1 MILKPIR
8 QRKADIIRLLQ
19 LTLRAVQQDAWAD
32 EVNKGFDFNIA
43 LFEEL
48 ELHCVNQPQAA
59 WNS

>member
-1 MILKPIR
+1 VPSSGKIYDFDNVQEAI
-8 QRKADIIRLLQ
+8 QSI
-19 LTLRAVQQDAWAD
+19 RAVQQDAWAD

-48 ELHCVNQPQAA
+48 ELHCVNQPQGA